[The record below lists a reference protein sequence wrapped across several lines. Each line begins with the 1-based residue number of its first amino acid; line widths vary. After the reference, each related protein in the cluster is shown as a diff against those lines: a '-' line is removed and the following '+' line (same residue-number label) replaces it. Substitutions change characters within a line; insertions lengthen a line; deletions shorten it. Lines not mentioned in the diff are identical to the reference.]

1 MIFRLFEQVNKIGKG
16 KASKKNIQIYKRRSD
31 QMNDDNITEVDRS
44 NVGRK
49 PAFEKVADKL
59 DDLTEYAAQDISN
72 KDIAEML
79 GIGESTFYRL
89 LSENQQ
95 FREAYQKGLDDRK
108 YTLEKALFKRAEG
121 FVAEEKQV
129 VRDAEGNVIKEVVNE
144 KHYVPDT
151 TALIFSLK
159 NIYGEKYKDRV
170 ETVTDFN
177 INISQ
182 INQLSDKELQRMSG
196 IDISG
201 IDYEIE

>member
-1 MIFRLFEQVNKIGKG
+1 MN
-16 KASKKNIQIYKRRSD
+16 
-31 QMNDDNITEVDRS
+31 NDDVKETKKS
-44 NVGRK
+44 NAGRK
-49 PAFEKVADKL
+49 PAFEKIADKL
-59 DDLTEYAAQDISN
+59 DDLTEYVAHDISN

-89 LSENQQ
+89 MSENQQ
-95 FREAYQKGLDDRK
+95 FREAYQKGLDNRK

-170 ETVTDFN
+170 ETVTDVN

-182 INQLSDKELQRMSG
+182 INQLSDKELQRIAD

>member
-1 MIFRLFEQVNKIGKG
+1 
-16 KASKKNIQIYKRRSD
+16 
-31 QMNDDNITEVDRS
+31 MNDDNITEVDRS

-108 YTLEKALFKRAEG
+108 YVLEKALFKRAEG
-121 FVAEEKQV
+121 FVAEEKQI

>member
-1 MIFRLFEQVNKIGKG
+1 
-16 KASKKNIQIYKRRSD
+16 
-31 QMNDDNITEVDRS
+31 MNDDNITEVDRS

-95 FREAYQKGLDDRK
+95 FREAYQKGLDNRK

-121 FVAEEKQV
+121 FVAEEKQI

>member
-1 MIFRLFEQVNKIGKG
+1 
-16 KASKKNIQIYKRRSD
+16 
-31 QMNDDNITEVDRS
+31 MNDDNITEVDRS

-95 FREAYQKGLDDRK
+95 FREAYQKGLDNRK

-144 KHYVPDT
+144 
-151 TALIFSLK
+151 
-159 NIYGEKYKDRV
+159 
-170 ETVTDFN
+170 
-177 INISQ
+177 
-182 INQLSDKELQRMSG
+182 
-196 IDISG
+196 
-201 IDYEIE
+201 

>member
-1 MIFRLFEQVNKIGKG
+1 
-16 KASKKNIQIYKRRSD
+16 
-31 QMNDDNITEVDRS
+31 
-44 NVGRK
+44 
-49 PAFEKVADKL
+49 
-59 DDLTEYAAQDISN
+59 
-72 KDIAEML
+72 
-79 GIGESTFYRL
+79 
-89 LSENQQ
+89 
-95 FREAYQKGLDDRK
+95 
-108 YTLEKALFKRAEG
+108 LFKRAEG
-121 FVAEEKQV
+121 FVAEEKQI